1 MNTRSQE
8 KQLVLDPVEE
18 GGKKT
23 NDNWLISRPLLPGS
37 LLGSSISLQRKHV
50 KNMFTKWYKNEE
62 SKEIQVNTTI
72 SLMNGLNTFLMAG
85 TGYGKS
91 RISEMF
97 LRLFDPLQQPVV
109 LVLNPL
115 DALGDNQVRMVCL
128 VFVNIN

>member
-37 LLGSSISLQRKHV
+37 LLGSSISLQQKHV